1 MREWL
6 LQDRALMRALRQRSP
21 PFFQRLRLL
30 MHQLREK
37 DSHFIEL
44 HRDEDPLIKMLR
56 KLIYKLSDDDPQF
69 YKKLRSLMLK
79 IRESENDPQ
88 LEAKLGFWIATIR
101 EQDPGLCEKLTTL
114 MREIGNRDVFFI
126 EKLRLRILTR
136 IKRSLAAEPSDTTD
150 IADLYEKAHAEGIDM
165 EVEDY
170 YYKEIY
176 KRDKGGVRELPKVPW
191 LELDLRLA
199 VASNYDEKK
208 KNGKANRTSPQ
219 KRTERQ
225 KNQSKP

>member
-1 MREWL
+1 
-6 LQDRALMRALRQRSP
+6 
-21 PFFQRLRLL
+21 

-150 IADLYEKAHAEGIDM
+150 IADLY
-165 EVEDY
+165 
-170 YYKEIY
+170 
-176 KRDKGGVRELPKVPW
+176 RESS
-191 LELDLRLA
+191 R
-199 VASNYDEKK
+199 
-208 KNGKANRTSPQ
+208 
-219 KRTERQ
+219 
-225 KNQSKP
+225 